1 MKMSKQNNYRRDYR
15 HEFVESQAQ
24 APPAAPFSVEQSVD
38 ILPAQLESL
47 DYNDLKS
54 GLNYIRNC
62 IQGLTNKS
70 NLQKKYE
77 EQYCYFVRELEL
89 RQTKI
94 Q

>member
-1 MKMSKQNNYRRDYR
+1 M
-15 HEFVESQAQ
+15 QAAQ
-24 APPAAPFSVEQSVD
+24 DQPFDVEQS
-38 ILPAQLESL
+38 INMLPIQLESL

-62 IQGLTNKS
+62 IQNSNKS
-70 NLQKKYE
+70 SQQKKYE

-89 RQTKI
+89 RQMKI